1 MSDVLNLRKEI
12 TAFDK
17 SERFDVYSKIIINVT
32 DDVYYEAGDNTGRTL
47 TLSCPWGTQAMANN
61 ILAQMR
67 GFSYQPYTAKGAMF
81 DPATELGDGVN
92 VNGVHSG
99 IYKMETTFNSNCPT
113 DISAPSDEEIDYE
126 YQYRSK
132 QDREVKRQNKKF
144 SSQLTIH
151 SEQIAAEV
159 KQRTSDVEELSG
171 KLSVQSDKID
181 AEVKQRSDDVKELS
195 SKLTLQSNQIT
206 AEVNERKSETES
218 LRGELNVQ
226 AGVISAKVGK
236 AGGDYGTFGWN
247 LRGPG
252 EVDAHP
258 NGYFELVANGYNQV
272 MLVDENGLYVN
283 GKIHATSGL
292 IGGFSIERDY
302 LSYNGQ
308 TWGGTNTVGGYLGI
322 HGLQLGK
329 NFKVDMMGNLTAY
342 SGKFT
347 GTVYAGSIAYGDD
360 DRGYFSGSGISSG
373 SIVGNRM
380 AANTITTSYTSN
392 GINTALA
399 NGNWAANCFSGVA
412 DYNASIRIGKVS
424 CLHLYQDG
432 DGFTKKSIT
441 FKDGDGYSR
450 TISYWG

>member
-12 TAFDK
+12 TAFNK
-17 SERFDVYSKIIINVT
+17 SERFDVYSKVIINVT
-32 DDVYYEAGDNTGRTL
+32 DDVYFEAGDNTGRTL

-67 GFSYQPYTAKGAMF
+67 GFSYQPYTATGAMF

-151 SEQIAAEV
+151 TNQIAAEV
-159 KQRTSDVEELSG
+159 EQRISDVETLSG
-171 KLSVQSDKID
+171 KLSVQSDKIE
-181 AEVKQRSDDVKELS
+181 AEVKQRSDDVKEIN
-195 SKLTLQSNQIT
+195 SKLTLQSGQIT

-218 LRGELNVQ
+218 LRGELNIQ

-236 AGGDYGTFGWN
+236 AGGDYGTFGWS

-252 EVDAHP
+252 EVAEHP

-283 GKIHATSGL
+283 GKINATSGL

-308 TWGGTNTVGGYLGI
+308 TWGGTNTIGGYLGTQ
-322 HGLQLGK
+322 GLQLGK
-329 NFKVDMMGNLTAY
+329 NFKVDMMGNLYAY
-342 SGKFT
+342 SGTFE
-347 GTVYAGSIAYGDD
+347 GSVNAGSIRHGYDAEKNVNYGTL
-360 DRGYFSGSGISSG
+360 SGAGITSRSISGGNISYATLTTANMIDGIKASLSNADYANG
-373 SIVGNRM
+373 AVNGWNRM
-380 AANTITTSYTSN
+380 NVGDSMFYLGGSLVYRTTKIIN
-392 GINTALA
+392 GQAIKMLA
-399 NGNWAANCFSGVA
+399 WS
-412 DYNASIRIGKVS
+412 
-424 CLHLYQDG
+424 
-432 DGFTKKSIT
+432 
-441 FKDGDGYSR
+441 
-450 TISYWG
+450 

>member
-67 GFSYQPYTAKGAMF
+67 GFSYQPYTATGAMF

-151 SEQIAAEV
+151 SDQIAAEV
-159 KQRTSDVEELSG
+159 EQRISDVETLSG
-171 KLSVQSDKID
+171 KLSVQSDKIE
-181 AEVKQRSDDVKELS
+181 AEVKQRSDDVKEIN
-195 SKLTLQSNQIT
+195 SKLSLQSSQIT

-218 LRGELNVQ
+218 LRGELNIQ

-252 EVDAHP
+252 EVTEHP

-283 GKIHATSGL
+283 GKINATSGL
-292 IGGFSIERDY
+292 IGGFTIERDY

-308 TWGGTNTVGGYLGI
+308 TWGGTNTIGGYLGTQ
-322 HGLQLGK
+322 GLQLGK
-329 NFKVDMMGNLTAY
+329 NFKVDMMGNLYAY
-342 SGKFT
+342 SGTFEGEVNAGNIRYGEKY
-347 GTVYAGSIAYGDD
+347 GTLN
-360 DRGYFSGSGISSG
+360 GSGLSEG
-373 SIVGNRM
+373 TLDGDRLKT
-380 AANTITTSYTSN
+380 NTITTSYTST
-392 GINTALA
+392 GINSSLA
-399 NGNWAANCFSGVA
+399 NANWAANCFSGVT
-412 DYNASIRIGKVS
+412 DYNASISIGSVS
-424 CLHLYQDG
+424 CVNLYQGGNSFSTQSATIKDYYG
-432 DGFTKKSIT
+432 NNIT
-441 FKDGDGYSR
+441 
-450 TISYWG
+450 IAYWGW